1 MERSLGDKRQ
11 STKLDLEEEHLA
23 TLNIAFVQ
31 AIEKRKPKSI
41 RIHGLLLCS
50 YHSAAEKEPH
60 FHESYRD
67 GQRKR
72 IYDGLAPEHYFH
84 YEYQLLP
91 STKGQ
96 QGQLFKTDVVVFG
109 GVVSKVY
116 TEKDCRVVQCW
127 NEEEDRQLPPRQNH
141 FGWRH
146 K

>member
-1 MERSLGDKRQ
+1 MKWSDRREKGSHRASQTQEKSTRPRSMSLSFSLSKNVSNVTAR
-11 STKLDLEEEHLA
+11 S
-23 TLNIAFVQ
+23 IAIIF
-31 AIEKRKPKSI
+31 I
-41 RIHGLLLCS
+41 
-50 YHSAAEKEPH
+50 YYDSAAEKAPH

-72 IYDGLAPEHYFH
+72 IYDGLEPEHYFH

-91 STKGQ
+91 PSKGQ
-96 QGQLFKTDVVVFG
+96 QGQSFKTDVVVFG

-127 NEEEDRQLPPRQNH
+127 SEEEQFDLSDNH